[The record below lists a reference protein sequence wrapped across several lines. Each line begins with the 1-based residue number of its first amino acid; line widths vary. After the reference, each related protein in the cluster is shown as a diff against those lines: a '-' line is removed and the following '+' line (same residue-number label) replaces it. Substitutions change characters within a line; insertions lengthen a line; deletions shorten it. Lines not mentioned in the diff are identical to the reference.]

1 MHINAA
7 TRLVALDNN
16 VPGTPGTTIAPAQSY
31 RPDNEADLHNRQGDM
46 HNDSQ
51 SELKHE
57 SVKPK
62 TNAALRLT
70 AEDLNGGNTE
80 HQEWPLERID
90 EGPQSGVSV
99 TNADADL
106 DRLAAPGKTGG
117 FDSNPMW
124 NKATQP
130 LGPMA

>member
-62 TNAALRLT
+62 TNT
-70 AEDLNGGNTE
+70 AVTLNTKSGHSRE
-80 HQEWPLERID
+80 LMRVPSLESRSRMQMLI
-90 EGPQSGVSV
+90 
-99 TNADADL
+99 
-106 DRLAAPGKTGG
+106 
-117 FDSNPMW
+117 
-124 NKATQP
+124 
-130 LGPMA
+130 